1 MRQTFRQMAIVALAG
16 LAWALMA
23 GWSQVGAIELGTSG
37 IGVHLPERGWKVDT
51 REDAAI
57 EVWHFRAKSW
67 DPVPKESGLIA
78 VTVSFLGY
86 DPLKGDHLDAMQRK
100 SADIVADGF
109 LKQVTRRSPFAMQS
123 GRFEVAGEDVDGHI
137 DLRAG
142 GLLPVSGR
150 TLIIRTPDG
159 LALIS
164 AFSLLPS
171 DQDPFAA
178 LFGPS
183 GFVSF
188 EGPGADLFSK
198 TEPPSSAAAPPP
210 VDAPDTSAEKPDTSA
225 EKNVD
230 KDADKD
236 MQDLL
241 QEMQKGFE

>member
-1 MRQTFRQMAIVALAG
+1 MKQYFRSLVLAAVAV
-16 LAWALMA
+16 LAWTLMS

-86 DPLKGDHLDAMQRK
+86 DPLKGESLDAMQRK

-109 LKQVTRRSPFAMQS
+109 LKQVTRRAPFAMQS

-150 TLIIRTPDG
+150 SVIIRTPDG

-164 AFSLLPS
+164 AFSLLPA

-188 EGPGADLFSK
+188 DGPGSDLFSK

-210 VDAPDTSAEKPDTSA
+210 GDAPDTR
-225 EKNVD
+225 EKNTD
-230 KDADKD
+230 KDAEKD